1 MCKHKCVNIQELLKK
16 KKTGRIFPK
25 RYLVGEGRVLD
36 FSFCILQLQQ
46 NNLKK
51 KKKKGTVASQLP
63 FQTFGPEQLL
73 QRIVKCNRRVGM

>member
-1 MCKHKCVNIQELLKK
+1 MYKNFS

-25 RYLVGEGRVLD
+25 RYLAGEGRVLD

-46 NNLKK
+46 NTL

-73 QRIVKCNRRVGM
+73 QRIVKCNRHVGM

>member
-1 MCKHKCVNIQELLKK
+1 MA
-16 KKTGRIFPK
+16 
-25 RYLVGEGRVLD
+25 GEGRVLD

-46 NNLKK
+46 NTL

-73 QRIVKCNRRVGM
+73 QRIVKCNRHVGM